1 MARREEVAGG
11 VGAPCSRR
19 RSAGLAVTR
28 STQRIVHSPIDVKSW
43 AENPPSCAAARPASC
58 VACEAA
64 SRPAGSPLVVVG
76 HGVRARAIEGPLEPG
91 DDPAIIELLT
101 RRYVC
106 RACDAVLVVVPRG
119 VERAY
124 RYSLQAIA
132 AALALWA
139 YERASAASTRARTST
154 AKTIGA
160 ASATRW
166 ASLPRW
172 TRCALALFGLEA
184 SAIGTIRERAARIA
198 SFVAAHAPIAT
209 GSVPRDAFFGAAFCR
224 PR

>member
-1 MARREEVAGG
+1 M
-11 VGAPCSRR
+11 
-19 RSAGLAVTR
+19 TR
-28 STQRIVHSPIDVKSW
+28 SSQRIVHSEIDVKSW
-43 AENPPSCAAARPASC
+43 AETPPSCAAARPPSC
-58 VACEAA
+58 VACDAA
-64 SRPAGSPLVVVG
+64 SRPFGAPLVVVG

-91 DDPAIIELLT
+91 DAPAITEVLT

-119 VERAY
+119 VARAY

-139 YERASAASTRARTST
+139 YGRASAASTRARTST

-166 ASLPRW
+166 ASLQRW
-172 TRCALALFGLEA
+172 TRCALALFGVEPA
-184 SAIGTIRERAARIA
+184 AAGTLRERAARVA
-198 SFVAAHAPIAT
+198 TFVAAHAPIAT
-209 GSVPRDAFFGAAFCR
+209 GSVPHDAYFGAAFCR